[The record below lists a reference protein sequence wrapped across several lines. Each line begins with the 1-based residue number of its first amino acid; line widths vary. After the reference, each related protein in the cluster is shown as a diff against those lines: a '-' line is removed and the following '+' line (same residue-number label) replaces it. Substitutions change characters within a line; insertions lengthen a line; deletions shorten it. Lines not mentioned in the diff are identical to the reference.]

1 MYVDALVWYTRV
13 EHVAI
18 YLFESFVD
26 NLTPAIQQIILYLC
40 FGILMKMANVK
51 TMDSNYTETHV
62 GRVYLIF
69 AELIR

>member
-1 MYVDALVWYTRV
+1 
-13 EHVAI
+13 
-18 YLFESFVD
+18 
-26 NLTPAIQQIILYLC
+26 
-40 FGILMKMANVK
+40 MKMANVK